1 MEGSTPMSTTPTP
14 DTLTPEQVADV
25 EQLAAELVKRQDAI
39 AADVERIAEIKTI
52 LRDRLPVGTHPA
64 GPWKVLVKKGAS
76 RFDAKTFTAAHPFEA
91 RPDLYSA
98 QLDTGK
104 VKDRIAP
111 RDLIAFYVTGAPT
124 VVVS

>member
-1 MEGSTPMSTTPTP
+1 MTTTDP
-14 DTLTPEQVADV
+14 DTLTPEQVADI

-52 LRDRLPVGTHPA
+52 LRDRLPVGTHPV
-64 GPWKVLVKKGAS
+64 GPWKILVKKGAS
-76 RFDAKTFTAAHPFEA
+76 RFDAKAFTAVHPFEV

-98 QLDTGK
+98 QLDTTK
-104 VKDRIAP
+104 VKDHIAP
-111 RDLIAFYVTGAPT
+111 RDLLAFYNEGTPT

>member
-1 MEGSTPMSTTPTP
+1 MSTTPT
-14 DTLTPEQVADV
+14 DDLTPEQVADV

-39 AADVERIAEIKTI
+39 AADVERIAEIKAI
-52 LRDRLPVGTHPA
+52 LRMRLPVGTHDVGPFKVQVKA
-64 GPWKVLVKKGAS
+64 GAK
-76 RFDAKTFTAAHPFEA
+76 RFDPKRFVETYPFEV

-98 QLDTGK
+98 QLDTTK

-111 RDLIAFYVTGAPT
+111 RDLVAYYNEGTPT